1 MHDLSILHFFF
12 FEAVVITKYTN
23 SRDGMD
29 AEPACPTLVYGTGA
43 PLQVARAAGYRALRR
58 VRACC
63 LKQNCPDCSLLSC
76 RRAFPETFGAAQG
89 LKWGAGAFSH
99 PSWLSNDRR
108 KLFLEHTFV
117 FLRPAFHHVFNLVGI
132 YGFREGKLN
141 LRTRL

>member
-29 AEPACPTLVYGTGA
+29 AEPACPTPVYGTGA
-43 PLQVARAAGYRALRR
+43 PLQVARAAGYRALSAG
-58 VRACC
+58 AC
-63 LKQNCPDCSLLSC
+63 LLPEAELPRLLTPQLPTGFPRDLWGCP
-76 RRAFPETFGAAQG
+76 RPEV
-89 LKWGAGAFSH
+89 GAGAFSH
-99 PSWLSNDRR
+99 PSWLSSDRR
-108 KLFLEHTFV
+108 KLFLEHTFF
-117 FLRPAFHHVFNLVGI
+117 FLRPAFHHAFNLVGI